1 MSEHVLETQNIKMYF
16 GGVHAVDDIS
26 VYVDKNEI
34 LGVIGPNGSG
44 KTTLVNVLTGIYTPT
59 EGKVFF
65 QGQDITGKKLENM
78 TGLGIARTFQNLR
91 IFKALTVMDNVLV
104 GQHLSMKTNAFDV
117 MFHGKH
123 YKAVEA
129 EAREKASKALA
140 RVGLEKNT
148 EDFAGA
154 LPYGAQKR
162 LELARALVMDPKLLM
177 LDEPTAGLHGVESE
191 ELMML
196 VKQIQTDNQISII
209 LIEHNMKL
217 MMKLSDRVLVMDA
230 GRKLALGVPAE
241 IQSNQAVI
249 KAYLGE
255 G

>member
-1 MSEHVLETQNIKMYF
+1 MKEHVLETQNVKMYF

-26 VYVDKNEI
+26 VYVDQNEI
-34 LGVIGPNGSG
+34 FGIIGPNGSG

-65 QGQDITGKKLENM
+65 QGQDITGQKLENM

-91 IFKALTVMDNVLV
+91 IFRALTVMDNVLV
-104 GQHLSMKTNAFDV
+104 GQHLTVKSSPLANL
-117 MFHGKH
+117 FHTKA
-123 YKAVEA
+123 YKQAESDARDRAMEA
-129 EAREKASKALA
+129 LRM
-140 RVGLEKNT
+140 VGLENNVN
-148 EDFAGA
+148 DFAGSI
-154 LPYGAQKR
+154 PYGAQKR
-162 LELARALVMDPKLLM
+162 LELARAMVMNPKLLM
-177 LDEPTAGLHGVESE
+177 LDEPTAGLNGVESE

-196 VKQIQTDNQISII
+196 VKEIQQKNGISII

-230 GRKLALGVPAE
+230 GKQIALGVPEE
-241 IQSNQAVI
+241 IQANPVVI

>member
-1 MSEHVLETQNIKMYF
+1 MNEHVMEAQNIKMYF

-34 LGVIGPNGSG
+34 LGIIGPNGSG

-59 EGKVFF
+59 AGKYLFN
-65 QGQDITGKKLENM
+65 GQDITGKKLQNM

-91 IFKALTVMDNVLV
+91 IFKALTVMDNILV
-104 GQHLSMKTNAFDV
+104 GQHLTIPSSPIDIL
-117 MFHGKH
+117 FHNRH
-123 YKAVEA
+123 YKET
-129 EAREKASKALA
+129 EQKARDRAMEALA
-140 RVGLEKNT
+140 LVGLEKNAD
-148 EDFAGA
+148 DFAGA

-162 LELARALVMDPKLLM
+162 LELARALVMEPKLLM
-177 LDEPTAGLHGVESE
+177 LDEPTAGLNGVESE
-191 ELMML
+191 DLMML
-196 VKQIQTDNQISII
+196 VKEIQQRDQISII

-230 GRKLALGVPAE
+230 GREIALGVPAE
-241 IQSNQAVI
+241 IQSNPVVI